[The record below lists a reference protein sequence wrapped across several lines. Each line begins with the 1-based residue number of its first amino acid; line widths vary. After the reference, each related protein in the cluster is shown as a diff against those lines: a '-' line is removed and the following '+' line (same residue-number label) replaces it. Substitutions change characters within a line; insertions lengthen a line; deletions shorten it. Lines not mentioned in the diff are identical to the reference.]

1 MARIAMAG
9 GSCFKWVFR
18 AGGPTVLTEGGIG
31 TMRQSSPQ
39 KRVVHPHVA
48 PDVFTD
54 MGVIIWPPRRGYQIK
69 AVSMRFRRSIQC
81 ALNLGLPFGKTSWA
95 L

>member
-1 MARIAMAG
+1 MAG
-9 GSCFKWVFR
+9 GSCFKWVFH
-18 AGGPTVLTEGGIG
+18 AGGPTVRTEGGIG
-31 TMRQSSPQ
+31 TMRQSSPP
-39 KRVVHPHVA
+39 KAVVHPHVA

-54 MGVIIWPPRRGYQIK
+54 MGAIIWPPRRGYQIN
-69 AVSMRFRRSIQC
+69 AVSMCFRRSIRC